1 MGVDDEY
8 EFNIDEYMRE
18 KVNSLEKW
26 TLIEKKHSEID
37 LGNIYVLSNKSFPNT
52 FKVGFTSKNPDFR
65 AKSLGSSFKE
75 SSEFII
81 ENSWITKNPFEV
93 EQKIFYSLAE
103 YRQGNSEFF
112 KCTLKRIFSTVER
125 HLQKL
130 D

>member
-37 LGNIYVLSNKSFPNT
+37 LGNIYVLSNKSLPNT

-75 SSEFII
+75 SSEFVI
-81 ENSWITKNPFEV
+81 EKSWITKNPFEV
-93 EQKIFYSLAE
+93 EQRFLFFSRLQTKNLSFSNVQKE
-103 YRQGNSEFF
+103 YFLL
-112 KCTLKRIFSTVER
+112 LKDTY
-125 HLQKL
+125 KN
-130 D
+130 

>member
-1 MGVDDEY
+1 M
-8 EFNIDEYMRE
+8 
-18 KVNSLEKW
+18 
-26 TLIEKKHSEID
+26 IEKNHSEID
-37 LGNIYVLSNKSFPNT
+37 LGNIYVLSNKSLPNT

-75 SSEFII
+75 SSEFVI
-81 ENSWITKNPFEV
+81 EKSWITKNPFEV
-93 EQKIFYSLAE
+93 EQKIFYSLAD
-103 YRQGNSEFF
+103 YRQKNSEFF